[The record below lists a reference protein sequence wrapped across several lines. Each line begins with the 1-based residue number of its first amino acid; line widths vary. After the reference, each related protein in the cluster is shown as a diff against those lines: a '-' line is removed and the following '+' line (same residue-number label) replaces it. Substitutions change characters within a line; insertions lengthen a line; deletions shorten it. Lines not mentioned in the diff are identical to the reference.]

1 MARSVGG
8 AQPPPPWFRHSVR
21 STMKYQR
28 DNANVAKE
36 VTLEVYRTDEGSK
49 PEGTHSEAT
58 DSSATTTKV

>member
-1 MARSVGG
+1 
-8 AQPPPPWFRHSVR
+8 
-21 STMKYQR
+21 MKYQR

-36 VTLEVYRTDEGSK
+36 VTLEVYHTDKGSK

>member
-1 MARSVGG
+1 
-8 AQPPPPWFRHSVR
+8 
-21 STMKYQR
+21 MKYQR